1 MKFRKYG
8 RESAQL
14 IFVGIGQLLEY
25 LGPVSAESYVH
36 LSPIFGAGLA
46 DNQFLRRE
54 AIDQSNGAMV
64 CDLKLFSQFSDGNG
78 ISSGK
83 AFDGEQSLMLA
94 GRHPGSFGCG
104 LTEV

>member
-1 MKFRKYG
+1 M
-8 RESAQL
+8 
-14 IFVGIGQLLEY
+14 GIGQLLEY
-25 LGPVSAESYVH
+25 LGPASAQSYIH

-54 AIDQSNGAMV
+54 AIDQSNGAVV
-64 CDLKLFSQFSDGNG
+64 CNLKLLSQFSDGNG
-78 ISSGK
+78 ISSWK